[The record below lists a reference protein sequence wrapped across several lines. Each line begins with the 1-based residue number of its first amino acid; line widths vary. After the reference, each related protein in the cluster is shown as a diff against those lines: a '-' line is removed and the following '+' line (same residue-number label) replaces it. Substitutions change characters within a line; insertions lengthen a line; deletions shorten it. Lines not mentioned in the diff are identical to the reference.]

1 MGMNGRERTRLRKAR
16 EDGFL
21 DACCK
26 ENRAL
31 VHAYGLWCWRLKLPM
46 VWLERR
52 TRCSKYGRVQLEMF
66 TSANRLT
73 AGGQAGMQAICAPG
87 NAAKWTRI
95 SLHDACW
102 DHVAMP
108 NARELAHVVI
118 RAVTRPEN
126 SERNERRVDSMRE
139 RKTAKVLQMAPPPGP
154 REPGGEAVITCV
166 R

>member
-1 MGMNGRERTRLRKAR
+1 MRRGERTHLRKAR
-16 EDGFL
+16 ENGYL
-21 DACCK
+21 DACCN

-52 TRCSKYGRVQLEMF
+52 TRYSRYGRVQLEMF

-73 AGGQAGMQAICAPG
+73 DSGQTVMKSICAPG
-87 NAAKWTRI
+87 TAARWIRV
-95 SLHDACW
+95 SPHDACW

-108 NARELAHVVI
+108 HARELAHLAF
-118 RAVTRPEN
+118 RAAIRPEN
-126 SERNERRVDSMRE
+126 YQRNEGRADSMQE
-139 RKTAKVLQMAPPPGP
+139 RKTGKLLQMAAPPNP
-154 REPGGEAVITCV
+154 RESGGDACLTCV